1 VTAVGQELPELRHR
15 ITRLDLIR
23 YAAAAGDF
31 NRIHW
36 SDRAAAAA
44 GLPDVIAHG
53 MLTLAVAMRAVTD
66 WAGGHGGVVECAGRF
81 ARPVPVPD
89 DEDGAE
95 LVVRAV
101 IAELLPGGRVRV
113 DLTVTCQG
121 QKVLTRSR
129 AVVALGSTALD
140 PIGGQS
146 DD

>member
-1 VTAVGQELPELRHR
+1 MTAVGQELPELRHR

-89 DEDGAE
+89 DEDGTE

-129 AVVALGSTALD
+129 AVVALDSL
-140 PIGGQS
+140 GGIS

>member
-1 VTAVGQELPELRHR
+1 MSAVAVGQALPELRHR
-15 ITRLDLIR
+15 ITRLDLVR

-81 ARPVPVPD
+81 ARPVVVPD
-89 DEDGAE
+89 DDHGAE

-101 IAELLPGGRVRV
+101 VAEVLPGGRVRV

-129 AVVALGSTALD
+129 ALVALSPQEEKGHD
-140 PIGGQS
+140 
-146 DD
+146 

>member
-1 VTAVGQELPELRHR
+1 MSAVTVGEKLPELRQR

-66 WAGGHGGVVECAGRF
+66 WAGGLGGVVECTGRF
-81 ARPVPVPD
+81 ARPVVVPD
-89 DEDGAE
+89 DEHGAE
-95 LVVRAV
+95 LVVNAV
-101 IAELLPGGRVRV
+101 VAEVLADARVRV
-113 DLTVTCQG
+113 DITVTCQG

-129 AVVALGSTALD
+129 ALVALAS
-140 PIGGQS
+140 PEE
-146 DD
+146 